1 MQAATHSSSP
11 FKSAQS
17 SRPLGSSSRLN
28 AGSVTGI
35 SLDPFNPQKVDHQLA
50 NIGQP
55 RLSAIQTTPTIDR
68 VDIELS
74 YISDIADAAKGKLLM
89 HVKGLSGAGLTNVES
104 WLSIAAKSSVKER
117 RAFLLA
123 FTAVQPNYVR
133 LALLCCIWSNL
144 VEAVSVLEGPTVAMA
159 SGLSTLQHPDAGLLD
174 SYVTNAGG
182 KSGDLFDELTNLPDL
197 EGRSVAFEAGLLRFT
212 QADPVALPALLDV
225 SAAAG
230 STGRMEAAD
239 KNFEALLNRM
249 NTLEQQLTSKV
260 SSNELQSYVST
271 QIDDF
276 TQNVNTGRVCLNPTK
291 LSMTDINAIRSTVP
305 DTDHLVIF
313 GPARADPG
321 LMRVNV
327 FDSAQPAASII
338 DYMFYAFKHLDPA
351 IKLQWQNR
359 KILFAPPFVLLAPV
373 VDSVSRS
380 KATRLMPALLASDDK
395 LQTAQDAAL
404 VKVRPTLK
412 ALEKTGSAWALNSD
426 ILDNVRT
433 FDLSNIL
440 EADVAKLLTTIENAC
455 VRQSEHL
462 MELNETLSD
471 QAHATAMEVTRLQGM
486 RDDNLMKFKSGSQFA
501 SLADPS
507 LYQKDGSWD
516 HGAASH
522 AHFGGLTIDEA
533 AKQHATAEAALQRIN
548 PTARPADAGGTSTR
562 TTKTKYSKA
571 ERQAYQEKKKKEA
584 KKKANQTEKAAIAKK
599 RKLEHAD
606 IDTDANANT
615 DDTGGRGGKGRGKGD
630 KGRGRGR
637 GKGRGGACR
646 GQDAGNAMGAQTDPS
661 QTSAETQ
668 DESQ

>member
-1 MQAATHSSSP
+1 MPAATHSSSP
-11 FKSAQS
+11 FKSAQL

-55 RLSAIQTTPTIDR
+55 RLSAIQKPPTIDR

-74 YISDIADAAKGKLLM
+74 YISDIADASKGKLLI

-104 WLSIAAKSSVKER
+104 WLSIAAKSSVKDR
-117 RAFLLA
+117 RALLLA
-123 FTAVQPNYVR
+123 FAAVQPNYVR

-144 VEAVSVLEGPTVAMA
+144 VEAVSDLEGPTVAMA
-159 SGLSTLQHPDAGLLD
+159 TGLSTVQHPDAGLLD

-182 KSGDLFDELTNLPDL
+182 NTGDLFDELTNLPDL
-197 EGRSVAFEAGLLRFT
+197 EARSVAFEAELLRFT
-212 QADPVALPALLDV
+212 QANPVALPALIDV
-225 SAAAG
+225 SAAEG
-230 STGRMEAAD
+230 STGRMQAAD

-249 NTLEQQLTSKV
+249 NTLEQALTSKV

-291 LSMTDINAIRSTVP
+291 LSITDINAIRSTVP
-305 DTDHLVIF
+305 DTNNLVIF
-313 GPARADPG
+313 GPARAEPG

-327 FDSAQPAASII
+327 FDNAKPAASII
-338 DYMFYAFKHLDPA
+338 DYMFYRFKHLDPA

-373 VDSVSRS
+373 VDSLSRA

-404 VKVRPTLK
+404 MKVRPTLK

-433 FDLSNIL
+433 FDLSHIT
-440 EADVAKLLTTIENAC
+440 EADVAKLLTTIENVC

-522 AHFGGLTIDEA
+522 THFGGLTIDEA
-533 AKQHATAEAALQRIN
+533 AKQHAAAEAALQRIN
-548 PTARPADAGGTSTR
+548 PTARTADAESASTK

-571 ERQAYQEKKKKEA
+571 ERKAYQEKKKKEA
-584 KKKANQTEKAAIAKK
+584 KKKANQTEKATANKK
-599 RKLEHAD
+599 RKLENAD
-606 IDTDANANT
+606 AGTDANANT
-615 DDTGGRGGKGRGKGD
+615 DDTGGRGG
-630 KGRGRGR
+630 RGR
-637 GKGRGGACR
+637 GKGRGGGR
-646 GQDAGNAMGAQTDPS
+646 GKGRGGAGRGGRDAGNGTGAQTDPS

>member
-1 MQAATHSSSP
+1 MPAATHSSSP

-55 RLSAIQTTPTIDR
+55 RLSAIQKTPTIDR

-74 YISDIADAAKGKLLM
+74 YISDIADASKGKLLI

-104 WLSIAAKSSVKER
+104 WLSIAAKSSVKDR
-117 RAFLLA
+117 RALLLA
-123 FTAVQPNYVR
+123 FAAVQPNYVR

-144 VEAVSVLEGPTVAMA
+144 VEAVSDLEGPTVAMA
-159 SGLSTLQHPDAGLLD
+159 AGLSTVQHPDAGLLD

-182 KSGDLFDELTNLPDL
+182 NTGDLFDELTNLPDL
-197 EGRSVAFEAGLLRFT
+197 EARSVAFEAGLLRFT
-212 QADPVALPALLDV
+212 QANPVALPALIDV
-225 SAAAG
+225 SAAEG
-230 STGRMEAAD
+230 STGRMQAAD

-249 NTLEQQLTSKV
+249 NTLEQALTSKV

-291 LSMTDINAIRSTVP
+291 LSITDINAIRSTVP
-305 DTDHLVIF
+305 DTNNLVIF
-313 GPARADPG
+313 GPARAEPG

-327 FDSAQPAASII
+327 FDNAKPAASII
-338 DYMFYAFKHLDPA
+338 DYMFYRFKHLDPA

-373 VDSVSRS
+373 VDSLSRA

-404 VKVRPTLK
+404 MKVRPTLK

-433 FDLSNIL
+433 FDLSHIT
-440 EADVAKLLTTIENAC
+440 EADVAKLLTTIENVC

-533 AKQHATAEAALQRIN
+533 AKQHAAAEAALQRIN
-548 PTARPADAGGTSTR
+548 PTARTADAESASTK

-584 KKKANQTEKAAIAKK
+584 KKKANQTEKAAANKK
-599 RKLEHAD
+599 RKLENAD
-606 IDTDANANT
+606 AGTDANANT
-615 DDTGGRGGKGRGKGD
+615 DDTGGRGG
-630 KGRGRGR
+630 RGR
-637 GKGRGGACR
+637 GKGRGGGR
-646 GQDAGNAMGAQTDPS
+646 GKGRGGAGRGGRDAGNGTGAQTDPS

>member
-1 MQAATHSSSP
+1 MPAATHSSSP

-55 RLSAIQTTPTIDR
+55 RLSAIQKTPTIDR

-74 YISDIADAAKGKLLM
+74 YISDIADASKGKLLI

-104 WLSIAAKSSVKER
+104 WLSIAAKSSVKDR
-117 RAFLLA
+117 RALLLA
-123 FTAVQPNYVR
+123 FAAVQPNYVR

-144 VEAVSVLEGPTVAMA
+144 VEAVSDLEGPTVAMA
-159 SGLSTLQHPDAGLLD
+159 AGLSTVQHPDAGLLD

-182 KSGDLFDELTNLPDL
+182 NTGDLFDELTNLPDL
-197 EGRSVAFEAGLLRFT
+197 EARSVAFEARLLRFT
-212 QADPVALPALLDV
+212 QANPVALPALIDV
-225 SAAAG
+225 SAAEG
-230 STGRMEAAD
+230 STGRMQAAD

-249 NTLEQQLTSKV
+249 NTLEQALTSKV

-291 LSMTDINAIRSTVP
+291 LSITDINAIRSTVP
-305 DTDHLVIF
+305 DTNNLVIF
-313 GPARADPG
+313 GPARAEPG

-327 FDSAQPAASII
+327 FDNAKPAASII
-338 DYMFYAFKHLDPA
+338 DYMFYRFKHLDPA

-373 VDSVSRS
+373 VDSLSRA

-404 VKVRPTLK
+404 MKVRPTLK

-433 FDLSNIL
+433 FDLSHIT
-440 EADVAKLLTTIENAC
+440 EADVAKLLTTIENVC

-533 AKQHATAEAALQRIN
+533 AKQHAAAEAALQRIN
-548 PTARPADAGGTSTR
+548 PTARTADAESASTK

-571 ERQAYQEKKKKEA
+571 ERQAY
-584 KKKANQTEKAAIAKK
+584 
-599 RKLEHAD
+599 
-606 IDTDANANT
+606 
-615 DDTGGRGGKGRGKGD
+615 
-630 KGRGRGR
+630 
-637 GKGRGGACR
+637 
-646 GQDAGNAMGAQTDPS
+646 MY
-661 QTSAETQ
+661 
-668 DESQ
+668 

>member
-1 MQAATHSSSP
+1 MPAATHSSSP

-55 RLSAIQTTPTIDR
+55 RLSAIQKLPTIDR

-74 YISDIADAAKGKLLM
+74 YISDIADASKGKLLI

-104 WLSIAAKSSVKER
+104 WLSIAAKSSVKDR
-117 RAFLLA
+117 RALLLA
-123 FTAVQPNYVR
+123 FAAVQPNYVR

-144 VEAVSVLEGPTVAMA
+144 VEAVSDLEGPTVAMA
-159 SGLSTLQHPDAGLLD
+159 AGLSTMQHPDAGLLD

-182 KSGDLFDELTNLPDL
+182 NTGDLFDELTNLPDL
-197 EGRSVAFEAGLLRFT
+197 EARSVAFEAGLLRFT
-212 QADPVALPALLDV
+212 QANPVALPALIDV
-225 SAAAG
+225 SAAEG
-230 STGRMEAAD
+230 STGRMQAAD

-249 NTLEQQLTSKV
+249 NTLEQALTSKV

-291 LSMTDINAIRSTVP
+291 LSITDINAIRSTVP
-305 DTDHLVIF
+305 DTNNLVIF
-313 GPARADPG
+313 GPARAEPG

-327 FDSAQPAASII
+327 FDNAKPAASII
-338 DYMFYAFKHLDPA
+338 DYMFYRFKHLDPA

-373 VDSVSRS
+373 VDSLSRA
-380 KATRLMPALLASDDK
+380 KATRLMPALLASYDK
-395 LQTAQDAAL
+395 LQTAQDAASM
-404 VKVRPTLK
+404 KVRPTLK

-433 FDLSNIL
+433 FDLSNIT
-440 EADVAKLLTTIENAC
+440 EADVAKLLTTIENVC

-533 AKQHATAEAALQRIN
+533 AKQHAAAEAALQRIN
-548 PTARPADAGGTSTR
+548 PTARTADAESASTK

-584 KKKANQTEKAAIAKK
+584 KKKANQTEKAAANKK
-599 RKLEHAD
+599 RKLENAD
-606 IDTDANANT
+606 AGTDANANT
-615 DDTGGRGGKGRGKGD
+615 DDTGGRGG
-630 KGRGRGR
+630 RGR
-637 GKGRGGACR
+637 GKGRGGGR
-646 GQDAGNAMGAQTDPS
+646 GKGRGGAGRGGRDAGNGTGAQTDPS

>member
-1 MQAATHSSSP
+1 MPAATHSSSP

-55 RLSAIQTTPTIDR
+55 RLSAIQKTPTIDR

-74 YISDIADAAKGKLLM
+74 YISDIADASKGKLLI

-104 WLSIAAKSSVKER
+104 WLSIAAKSSVKDR
-117 RAFLLA
+117 RALLLA
-123 FTAVQPNYVR
+123 FAAVQPNYVR

-144 VEAVSVLEGPTVAMA
+144 VEAVSDLEGPTVAMA
-159 SGLSTLQHPDAGLLD
+159 AGLSTVQHPDAGLLD

-182 KSGDLFDELTNLPDL
+182 NTGDLFDELTNLPDL
-197 EGRSVAFEAGLLRFT
+197 EARSVAFEAGLLRFT
-212 QADPVALPALLDV
+212 QANPVALPALIDV
-225 SAAAG
+225 SAAEG
-230 STGRMEAAD
+230 STGRMQAAD

-249 NTLEQQLTSKV
+249 NTLEQALTSKV

-291 LSMTDINAIRSTVP
+291 LSITDINAIRSTVP
-305 DTDHLVIF
+305 DTNNLVIF
-313 GPARADPG
+313 GPARAEPG

-327 FDSAQPAASII
+327 FDNAKPAASII
-338 DYMFYAFKHLDPA
+338 DYMFYRFKHLDPA

-373 VDSVSRS
+373 VDSLSRA

-404 VKVRPTLK
+404 MKVRPTLK

-433 FDLSNIL
+433 FDLSNIT
-440 EADVAKLLTTIENAC
+440 EADVAKLLTTIENVC

-533 AKQHATAEAALQRIN
+533 AKQHAAAEAALQRIN
-548 PTARPADAGGTSTR
+548 PTARTADAESASTK

-584 KKKANQTEKAAIAKK
+584 KKKAKQTEKAAANKK
-599 RKLEHAD
+599 RKLENAD
-606 IDTDANANT
+606 ASTDANANT
-615 DDTGGRGGKGRGKGD
+615 DDTGGRGG
-630 KGRGRGR
+630 RGR
-637 GKGRGGACR
+637 GKGRGGGR
-646 GQDAGNAMGAQTDPS
+646 GKGRGGAGRGGRDAGNGTGAQTDPS

>member
-1 MQAATHSSSP
+1 MPAATHSSSP

-55 RLSAIQTTPTIDR
+55 RLSAIQKPPTIDR

-74 YISDIADAAKGKLLM
+74 YISDIADASKGKLLI

-104 WLSIAAKSSVKER
+104 WLSIAAKSSVKDR
-117 RAFLLA
+117 RALLLA
-123 FTAVQPNYVR
+123 FAAVQPNYVR

-144 VEAVSVLEGPTVAMA
+144 VEAVSDLEGPTVAMA
-159 SGLSTLQHPDAGLLD
+159 AGLSTVQHPDAGLLD

-182 KSGDLFDELTNLPDL
+182 NTGDLFDELTNLPDL
-197 EGRSVAFEAGLLRFT
+197 EARSVAFEAGLLRFT
-212 QADPVALPALLDV
+212 QANPVALPALIDV
-225 SAAAG
+225 SAAEG
-230 STGRMEAAD
+230 STGRMQAAD

-249 NTLEQQLTSKV
+249 NTLEQALTSKV

-291 LSMTDINAIRSTVP
+291 LSITDINAIRSTVP
-305 DTDHLVIF
+305 DTNNLVIF
-313 GPARADPG
+313 GPARAEPG

-327 FDSAQPAASII
+327 FDNAKPAASII
-338 DYMFYAFKHLDPA
+338 DYMFYRFKHLDPA

-373 VDSVSRS
+373 VDSLSRA

-404 VKVRPTLK
+404 MKVRPTLK

-433 FDLSNIL
+433 FDLSHIT
-440 EADVAKLLTTIENAC
+440 EADVAKLLTTIENVC

-533 AKQHATAEAALQRIN
+533 AKQHAAAEAALQRIN
-548 PTARPADAGGTSTR
+548 PTARTADAESASTK

-584 KKKANQTEKAAIAKK
+584 KKKANQTEKAAANKK
-599 RKLEHAD
+599 RKLENAD
-606 IDTDANANT
+606 AGTDANANT
-615 DDTGGRGGKGRGKGD
+615 DDTGGRGG
-630 KGRGRGR
+630 RGR
-637 GKGRGGACR
+637 GKGRGGGR
-646 GQDAGNAMGAQTDPS
+646 GKGRGGAGRGGRDAGNGTGAQTDPS

>member
-1 MQAATHSSSP
+1 MPAATHSSSP

-55 RLSAIQTTPTIDR
+55 RLSAIQKTPTIDR

-74 YISDIADAAKGKLLM
+74 YISDIADASKGKLLI

-104 WLSIAAKSSVKER
+104 WLSIAAKSSVKDR
-117 RAFLLA
+117 RALMLA
-123 FTAVQPNYVR
+123 FAVVQPNYVR

-144 VEAVSVLEGPTVAMA
+144 VEAVSDLEGPTVAMA
-159 SGLSTLQHPDAGLLD
+159 AGLSTVQHPDAGLLD

-182 KSGDLFDELTNLPDL
+182 NTGDLFDELTNLPDL
-197 EGRSVAFEAGLLRFT
+197 EARSVAFEAGLLRFT
-212 QADPVALPALLDV
+212 QANPVALPALIDV
-225 SAAAG
+225 SAAEG
-230 STGRMEAAD
+230 STGRMQAAD

-249 NTLEQQLTSKV
+249 NTLEQALTSKV

-291 LSMTDINAIRSTVP
+291 LSITDINAIRSTVP
-305 DTDHLVIF
+305 DTNNLVIF
-313 GPARADPG
+313 GPARAEPG

-327 FDSAQPAASII
+327 FDNAKPAASII
-338 DYMFYAFKHLDPA
+338 DYMFYRFKHLDPA

-373 VDSVSRS
+373 VDSLSRA

-404 VKVRPTLK
+404 MKVRPTLK

-433 FDLSNIL
+433 FDLSNIT
-440 EADVAKLLTTIENAC
+440 EADVAKLLTTIENVC

-533 AKQHATAEAALQRIN
+533 AKQHAAAEAALQRIN
-548 PTARPADAGGTSTR
+548 PTARTADAESTSTK

-584 KKKANQTEKAAIAKK
+584 KKKANQTEKAAANKK
-599 RKLEHAD
+599 RKLENAD
-606 IDTDANANT
+606 AGTDANANT
-615 DDTGGRGGKGRGKGD
+615 DDTGGRGG
-630 KGRGRGR
+630 RGR
-637 GKGRGGACR
+637 GKGRGGGR
-646 GQDAGNAMGAQTDPS
+646 GKGRGGAGRGGRDAGNGTGAQTDPS

>member
-1 MQAATHSSSP
+1 MPAATHSSSP

-55 RLSAIQTTPTIDR
+55 RLSAIQKTPTIDR

-74 YISDIADAAKGKLLM
+74 YISDIADASKGKLLI

-104 WLSIAAKSSVKER
+104 WLSIAAKSSVKDR
-117 RAFLLA
+117 RALLLA
-123 FTAVQPNYVR
+123 FAAVQPNYVR

-144 VEAVSVLEGPTVAMA
+144 VEAVSDLEGPTVAMA
-159 SGLSTLQHPDAGLLD
+159 AGLSTVQHPDAGLLD

-182 KSGDLFDELTNLPDL
+182 NTGDLFDELTNLPDL
-197 EGRSVAFEAGLLRFT
+197 EARSVAFEAGLLRFT
-212 QADPVALPALLDV
+212 QANPVALPALIDV
-225 SAAAG
+225 SAAEG
-230 STGRMEAAD
+230 STGRMQAAD

-249 NTLEQQLTSKV
+249 NTLEQALTSKV

-291 LSMTDINAIRSTVP
+291 LSITDINAIRSTVP
-305 DTDHLVIF
+305 DTNNLVIF
-313 GPARADPG
+313 GPARAEPG

-327 FDSAQPAASII
+327 FDNAKPAASII
-338 DYMFYAFKHLDPA
+338 DYMFYRFKHLDPA

-373 VDSVSRS
+373 VDSLSRA

-404 VKVRPTLK
+404 MKVRPTLK

-433 FDLSNIL
+433 FDLSHIT
-440 EADVAKLLTTIENAC
+440 EADVAKLLTTIENVC

-533 AKQHATAEAALQRIN
+533 AKQHAAAEAALQRIN
-548 PTARPADAGGTSTR
+548 PTARTADAESASTK

-584 KKKANQTEKAAIAKK
+584 KKKANQTEKAAANKK
-599 RKLEHAD
+599 RKLENAD
-606 IDTDANANT
+606 AGTDANANT
-615 DDTGGRGGKGRGKGD
+615 DDTGGRGG
-630 KGRGRGR
+630 RGR
-637 GKGRGGACR
+637 GKGRGGGR
-646 GQDAGNAMGAQTDPS
+646 GKGRGGAGRGGRDAGNGTGAQTDPS

-668 DESQ
+668 DESH

>member
-1 MQAATHSSSP
+1 MPAATHSSSP

-55 RLSAIQTTPTIDR
+55 RLSAIQKTPTIDR

-74 YISDIADAAKGKLLM
+74 YISDIADASKGKLLI

-104 WLSIAAKSSVKER
+104 WLSIAAKSSVKDR
-117 RAFLLA
+117 RALLLA
-123 FTAVQPNYVR
+123 FAAVQPNYVR

-144 VEAVSVLEGPTVAMA
+144 VEAVSDLEGPTVAMA
-159 SGLSTLQHPDAGLLD
+159 AGLSTVQHPDAGLLD

-182 KSGDLFDELTNLPDL
+182 NTGDLFDELTNLPDL
-197 EGRSVAFEAGLLRFT
+197 EARSIAFEARLLRFT
-212 QADPVALPALLDV
+212 QANPVALPALIDV
-225 SAAAG
+225 SAAEG
-230 STGRMEAAD
+230 STGRMQAAD

-249 NTLEQQLTSKV
+249 NTLEQALTSKV

-291 LSMTDINAIRSTVP
+291 LSITDINAIRSTVP
-305 DTDHLVIF
+305 DTNNLVIF
-313 GPARADPG
+313 GPARAEPG

-327 FDSAQPAASII
+327 FDNAKAAASII
-338 DYMFYAFKHLDPA
+338 DYMFYRFKHLDPA

-373 VDSVSRS
+373 VDSLSRA
-380 KATRLMPALLASDDK
+380 KAARLMPALLASNDK

-433 FDLSNIL
+433 FDLSHIT
-440 EADVAKLLTTIENAC
+440 EADVAKLLTTIENVC

-533 AKQHATAEAALQRIN
+533 AKQHAAAEAALQRIN
-548 PTARPADAGGTSTR
+548 PTARTADAESASTK

-584 KKKANQTEKAAIAKK
+584 KKKANQTEKAAANKK
-599 RKLEHAD
+599 RKLENAD
-606 IDTDANANT
+606 AGTDANANT
-615 DDTGGRGGKGRGKGD
+615 DDTGGRGG
-630 KGRGRGR
+630 RGR
-637 GKGRGGACR
+637 GKGRGGGR
-646 GQDAGNAMGAQTDPS
+646 GKGRGGAGRGGRDAGNGTGAQTDPS